1 MAVHGVTRST
11 RDLDLLVVAAECLTA
26 NFWASVRDQGVSVSL
41 RRGGTDDPL
50 AGVARFTLSGENPL
64 DLIVDKSSWQ
74 TGVFARARDAT
85 IQGARVPVAG
95 RTDLVLLKLY
105 TARSQDAWDVE
116 QLLVGPERAVVIAQV
131 EATLHELPPES
142 RSIWGRIRGSAAP

>member
-26 NFWASVRDQGVSVSL
+26 DFWASVRDQGVSVSL
-41 RRGGTDDPL
+41 RRGGADDPL
-50 AGVARFTLSGENPL
+50 AGVARFTRSGENPL
-64 DLIVDKSSWQ
+64 DLIVGKSPWQ
-74 TGVFARARDAT
+74 AGVLARARDAA

-95 RTDLVLLKLY
+95 RADLVLLKLY
-105 TARSQDAWDVE
+105 AAGSQDAWDVE
-116 QLLVGPERAVVIAQV
+116 QLLAGPERAAVIARV

-142 RSIWGRIRGSAAP
+142 RSIWARIRGTTAP